1 MKRGSVSGEQM
12 SDHIQQDDG
21 MKQGNTGQGQIS
33 RMQAQTEAMGVD
45 EIDQEEGLAP
55 GKVRPKGKA

>member
-1 MKRGSVSGEQM
+1 MKHGSVSGEQI

-45 EIDQEEGLAP
+45 ETDQEEGLAP
-55 GKVRPKGKA
+55 GKI